1 MLLFYS
7 FLFPTNLLFK
17 VRMVASLVM
26 MMNGHLNMSSNH
38 QNGHSTPQHVNH
50 PKWLLWFHRCIKS
63 RWKKGEVA
71 AISPGMFL
79 FLLSFLLTT
88 TIVGLCNGL
97 KRVQIDRIYMPLF
110 GP

>member
-1 MLLFYS
+1 MLFFYS

-26 MMNGHLNMSSNH
+26 TMNGHLNMSTTPNGCYSSTDVSNH
-38 QNGHSTPQHVNH
+38 N
-50 PKWLLWFHRCIKS
+50 R
-63 RWKKGEVA
+63 KKGEVVA